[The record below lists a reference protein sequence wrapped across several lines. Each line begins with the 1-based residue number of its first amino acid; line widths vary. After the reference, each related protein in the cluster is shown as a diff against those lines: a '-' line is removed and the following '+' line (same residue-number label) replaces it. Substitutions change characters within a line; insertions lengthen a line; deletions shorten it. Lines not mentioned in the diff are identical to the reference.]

1 MIGLFQ
7 QIYSGT
13 PLSSYISVW
22 GAPVFVEGRGKFVN
36 VTRDPSTGNWIAGS
50 VTDARTPRFTQSD
63 ISAYQD
69 FHVSKTNERLVAR
82 VGADCFNCFN
92 QHSVTI
98 INQNLI
104 RTSGINPATCGTA
117 GTNCT
122 PIGEAAAGFDY
133 GALMTKGY
141 DYIGLANSQNRTLST
156 LYGQP
161 QAWQNPRTV
170 RFQVRFT
177 F

>member
-1 MIGLFQ
+1 FMQFDAHGKAINGPLGTDRPHTFKATAYYNLKWWKLNTVLGLYE

-22 GAPVFVEGRGKFVN
+22 GAPVFVEGRGKFVD
-36 VTRDPSTGNWIAGS
+36 VTRDSTGNWVAGS
-50 VTDARTPRFTQSD
+50 IHDARTPRFSQSD

-98 INQNLI
+98 INQN
-104 RTSGINPATCGTA
+104 
-117 GTNCT
+117 
-122 PIGEAAAGFDY
+122 
-133 GALMTKGY
+133 
-141 DYIGLANSQNRTLST
+141 
-156 LYGQP
+156 
-161 QAWQNPRTV
+161 
-170 RFQVRFT
+170 
-177 F
+177 